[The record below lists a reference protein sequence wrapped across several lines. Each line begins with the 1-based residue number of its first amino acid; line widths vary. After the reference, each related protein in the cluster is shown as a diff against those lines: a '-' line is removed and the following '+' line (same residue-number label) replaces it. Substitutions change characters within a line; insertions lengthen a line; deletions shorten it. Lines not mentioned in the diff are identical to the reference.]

1 MSSLRGSW
9 WGDINSKPIIV
20 AHRCGCGEAPENTT
34 ISCQQAITAGSS
46 IIQVEVIP
54 AKDGTPMVAQSDDL
68 TRLTGKEL
76 KMSQLSVEEIP
87 PLQQKISSFIPGL
100 FPDLDTTNFSKE
112 NIYIPTLK
120 SLLEAFVEAD
130 TDKKCALFVEPFVY
144 DVKFI
149 AKVAQV
155 INEVGI
161 GDRIIVGHPREAT
174 IQKKIIEIFPESQ
187 ILLTMNQCLWMG
199 FLFRLGFFPP
209 EKVPKNRVINVFYP
223 VKDFQSA
230 LKKVVQQLRL
240 LLIAKKIGKNYR
252 ILVQGEFQ
260 RIIPKNVS
268 NFWIKVRNNEQ
279 YTLKKVQHI
288 IIVIIIKV
296 LHNYISIFF
305 NQKFLQKHLIVSC
318 IVMQN
323 KILIETVFLD
333 FIFKENKLG
342 VSFFFLWQELMLF
355 TVSVVKNT
363 KF

>member
-230 LKKVVQQLRL
+230 LKKVVPLL
-240 LLIAKKIGKNYR
+240 FFYVFILLGFLAKLLIFKKDFVEFVQKNGCPITAFVINSEEDWQKLSDLGVR
-252 ILVQGEFQ
+252 GILTDY
-260 RIIPKNVS
+260 P
-268 NFWIKVRNNEQ
+268 
-279 YTLKKVQHI
+279 
-288 IIVIIIKV
+288 
-296 LHNYISIFF
+296 
-305 NQKFLQKHLIVSC
+305 QKCKQ
-318 IVMQN
+318 
-323 KILIETVFLD
+323 FLD
-333 FIFKENKLG
+333 K
-342 VSFFFLWQELMLF
+342 SQEQ
-355 TVSVVKNT
+355 
-363 KF
+363 